1 MMKGERIMGVKKG
14 DKFIIEI
21 DEIYG
26 NDYDGRP
33 KLYRANGMKTLVFDK
48 DGLDK
53 LQKINSVVT
62 AEEGNRLFNEAYEK
76 GYKDGSIGLLTDNRN
91 ATDYTFSA
99 AKKLGYDEGLKDAWK
114 AARKIM
120 ELSNNDVK
128 RRKMIGDDA
137 PKFYLMN
144 HTAEEAI
151 KKIDAYEA
159 EQKKVEPVFRV
170 GDRVRFK
177 DEKIQGIICSISTGI
192 KYSHIVFI
200 MKSDGSIT
208 STTKDSIEHI
218 GGNALDDLNTL

>member
-48 DGLDK
+48 NGLDK
-53 LQKINSVVT
+53 LQKISSVVT
-62 AEEGNRLFNEAYEK
+62 AEDGNRLFNEAYEK
-76 GYKDGSIGLLTDNRN
+76 GYKDGSMNRSIGLLTDYRN
-91 ATDYTFSA
+91 ATDYTFSG

-128 RRKMIGDDA
+128 RRKMIGDAA

-159 EQKKVEPVFRV
+159 EQKK
-170 GDRVRFK
+170 G
-177 DEKIQGIICSISTGI
+177 
-192 KYSHIVFI
+192 
-200 MKSDGSIT
+200 
-208 STTKDSIEHI
+208 
-218 GGNALDDLNTL
+218 